1 MRNELLVIE
10 DGELHLSILRKI
22 GEQVGFTT
30 TGAHSV
36 AETGALLR
44 ERTFDCITL
53 DLSLGEDSGIEVLQ
67 LLAKMKCRTPVI
79 VISASGEEV
88 CDETVKAGHFLN
100 LNVCSPI
107 PKPIHL
113 AALRRFLTRIADN
126 TENRMLAATAG
137 G

>member
-1 MRNELLVIE
+1 MHNELLVVE
-10 DGELHLSILRKI
+10 DAELHLSIVRKI
-22 GEQVGFTT
+22 AEHVGYST

-36 AETGALLR
+36 AEAGQLLR
-44 ERTFDCITL
+44 ERTFDCITI

-79 VISASGEEV
+79 VISASGDVACE
-88 CDETVKAGHFLN
+88 ETVKIGNFLN

-113 AALRRFLTRIADN
+113 AALRSVLTRIARD
-126 TENRMLAATAG
+126 TANRGLATAASG
-137 G
+137 

>member
-1 MRNELLVIE
+1 MHNELLVIE
-10 DGELHLSILRKI
+10 DAELHLSILRKI
-22 GEQVGFTT
+22 AEQVGFRT

-36 AETGALLR
+36 AEASQLLS
-44 ERTFDCITL
+44 EHTFDCITL

-67 LLAKMKCRTPVI
+67 LLARTKCRTPVI
-79 VISASGEEV
+79 VISASGEQV
-88 CDETVKAGHFLN
+88 CDEIVKIGNFLN

-113 AALRRFLTRIADN
+113 AALRTALTRIAED
-126 TENRMLAATAG
+126 TEKQKLATATG